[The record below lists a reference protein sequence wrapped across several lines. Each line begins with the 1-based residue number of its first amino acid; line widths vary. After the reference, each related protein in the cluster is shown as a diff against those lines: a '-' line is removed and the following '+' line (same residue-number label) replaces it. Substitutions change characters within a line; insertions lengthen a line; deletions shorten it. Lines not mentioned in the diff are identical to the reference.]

1 MNIIIDS
8 PGFNAGTTL
17 EAYIS
22 NQLNRLN
29 SDRIIQ
35 ADVTLY
41 LGPVGSPERHHC
53 EIRLEIPGNDL
64 FVKKQGDHFETAI
77 SSCIDILFKMEKEE
91 KERVIKQR
99 QADENMIQD
108 ELLKGEDEND
118 DNVELEDVVK

>member
-8 PGFNAGTTL
+8 PGFNAGSTL
-17 EAYIS
+17 EAYIT

-29 SDRIIQ
+29 SNRIMQ

-77 SSCIDILFKMEKEE
+77 STCVDILFKMEKEE
-91 KERVIKQR
+91 KEKAIRQR
-99 QADENMIQD
+99 QADENIIQD
-108 ELLKGEDEND
+108 ELMKGGDAGDDEASPQD
-118 DNVELEDVVK
+118 TP